1 MPLLAFSIQH
11 IATTIRQ
18 EKETKEIQII
28 KEEEKLSLSANDM
41 ILYIENTKYTKKKKY
56 QNSSMNLVKLQEI
69 IHRNLFVATHQQ
81 RTIRKRKQEINPIYN
96 CIKKNKIPRNNSN
109 QEGKIPLLR
118 KL

>member
-56 QNSSMNLVKLQEI
+56 
-69 IHRNLFVATHQQ
+69 
-81 RTIRKRKQEINPIYN
+81 
-96 CIKKNKIPRNNSN
+96 
-109 QEGKIPLLR
+109 
-118 KL
+118 